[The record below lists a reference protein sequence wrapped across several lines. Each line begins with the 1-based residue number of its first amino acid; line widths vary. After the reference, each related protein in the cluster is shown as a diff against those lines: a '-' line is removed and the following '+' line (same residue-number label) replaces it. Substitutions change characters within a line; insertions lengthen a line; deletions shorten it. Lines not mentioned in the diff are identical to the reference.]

1 MPLGYLRPVV
11 SEVNP
16 YDTEEELV
24 LINGLYRAELRLYK
38 NFFQPVMK
46 LIKKERVKGKVKRVY
61 DIPKSPYQRL
71 LESGQLTK
79 EKDKELKE
87 LYQSLNPSELKRAID
102 AKLERLYE
110 TYQRKNKRTITLNP
124 YKNWYPLRLHF

>member
-1 MPLGYLRPVV
+1 MGYLRPVV

-46 LIKKERVKGKVKRVY
+46 LIKKERVKGKV
-61 DIPKSPYQRL
+61 
-71 LESGQLTK
+71 G
-79 EKDKELKE
+79 
-87 LYQSLNPSELKRAID
+87 
-102 AKLERLYE
+102 
-110 TYQRKNKRTITLNP
+110 
-124 YKNWYPLRLHF
+124 